1 MTTTANTVSSAASQ
15 ANFPVESAASAASA
29 AAAVAKQTFDS
40 TIAGNALWSLIAIVA
55 IAGFVLLRLPRTEDI
70 EVQKI
75 RFAATTFTGLL
86 LVYVFAA
93 VLYYVDIRV
102 PNTAG
107 KEIFEKTITAITP
120 LIGAIIGYLFGK
132 QERGPAGSQ
141 KKPDDE
147 KQPTEKKT

>member
-1 MTTTANTVSSAASQ
+1 MTASANAASSAASQ
-15 ANFPVESAASAASA
+15 PNLPVESAASA

-55 IAGFVLLRLPRTEDI
+55 IAGFVLLRLPKTEDI

-86 LVYVFAA
+86 LVYVLAA

-107 KEIFEKTITAITP
+107 KEIFDKTITAITP

-132 QERGPAGSQ
+132 QERGSAGSQ
-141 KKPDDE
+141 KKLDEE

>member
-1 MTTTANTVSSAASQ
+1 MTTATNAASQ
-15 ANFPVESAASAASA
+15 ASAPLESAETAASSV
-29 AAAVAKQTFDS
+29 AAVAKQAFDS

-55 IAGFVLLRLPRTEDI
+55 IAGFVLLRLPKTEDI
-70 EVQKI
+70 EIQKI

-86 LVYVFAA
+86 LVYVLAA

-107 KEIFEKTITAITP
+107 KEIFDKTITAITP

-132 QERGPAGSQ
+132 QEKGAAGSK

-147 KQPTEKKT
+147 KP

>member
-1 MTTTANTVSSAASQ
+1 MTTAANAVSQ
-15 ANFPVESAASAASA
+15 ASAPIESAASAASA

-55 IAGFVLLRLPRTEDI
+55 IAGFVLLRLPKTEDI
-70 EVQKI
+70 EIQKI

-86 LVYVFAA
+86 LVYVLAA

-107 KEIFEKTITAITP
+107 KEIFDKTITAMTP
-120 LIGAIIGYLFGK
+120 LIGAIVGYLFGK
-132 QERGPAGSQ
+132 QEKTQTDSQ
-141 KKPDDE
+141 KKQDGE
-147 KQPTEKKT
+147 KQSTENKT

>member
-1 MTTTANTVSSAASQ
+1 MTTAANAVSQ
-15 ANFPVESAASAASA
+15 ASAPIESAASAASA

-55 IAGFVLLRLPRTEDI
+55 IAGFVLLRLPKTEAI
-70 EVQKI
+70 EIQKI

-86 LVYVFAA
+86 LVYVLAA

-107 KEIFEKTITAITP
+107 KEIFDKTITAMTP
-120 LIGAIIGYLFGK
+120 LIGAIVGYLFGK
-132 QERGPAGSQ
+132 QEKTQTDSQ
-141 KKPDDE
+141 KKQDGE
-147 KQPTEKKT
+147 KQSTENKT